1 MAESVNVRYEIDL
14 SVLGPER
21 ADRDATVRRL
31 DASDSDALA
40 QLMLDAYVGTI
51 DYQGETLAEAIDE
64 VDDWLGGSPMLAHSY
79 GAVVG
84 GRLVSAVLV
93 MTLDDVPFV
102 AYVMTD
108 PDHKETGLGRAVV
121 EAALSSLRES
131 SHERVVLY
139 ITKGNAASER
149 LFATVGAQP
158 TD

>member
-1 MAESVNVRYEIDL
+1 
-14 SVLGPER
+14 
-21 ADRDATVRRL
+21 
-31 DASDSDALA
+31 
-40 QLMLDAYVGTI
+40 MLDAYVGTI